1 MVLNP
6 KTAYCLAW
14 LFTKTKTSRF
24 TGRLL
29 RTFCSVVV
37 WFCLDVGYLTFG
49 FLSELDLVF
58 YVDIGFLFDN
68 VKVVRLPL

>member
-1 MVLNP
+1 MR
-6 KTAYCLAW
+6 KCLTVW
-14 LFTKTKTSRF
+14 PGTFTKTKTSRF
-24 TGRLL
+24 IERLL

-49 FLSELDLVF
+49 FFSELDLVF